1 MPAGPVD
8 LDLTAL
14 AHALI
19 GEVGVLPGLLILAL
33 GWVGWREHRRAN
45 AALDSR
51 IEDQKEHTRDL
62 LEAMRS
68 VDRAIDAVEGRR
80 G

>member
-1 MPAGPVD
+1 MPAGLMD
-8 LDLTAL
+8 LDLTEL
-14 AHALI
+14 VNALI

-33 GWVGWREHRRAN
+33 GWAGWREHRRAN

-51 IEDQKEHTRDL
+51 IDDQKEHTKEL